1 MKVAGLLLLLC
12 AAYASA
18 QTAQSTQTRKSDEKR
33 KRTVVESLPATALH
47 KGAWDIGIWGGGGHR
62 VAGGF
67 RTSTFQGVT
76 LRTDRIGDVSVFNA
90 GVRVGKVLTSELGG
104 GWYRGNFEYAVDL
117 VPVYGL
123 TGLSVR
129 VQVVSPGPCPII
141 VLPGSTVP
149 APCPPTSISS
159 GSKTAY
165 GGGFNPL
172 VAKWN
177 FTGNRRFSPY
187 VELNGG
193 VLFTN
198 TEAPIGTST
207 VNFMS
212 GGTLGMNIFTR
223 PNRAVSLDF
232 RYVHISNAGLS
243 TLNPG
248 INTLQGQ
255 IGYHWFK

>member
-1 MKVAGLLLLLC
+1 MKVAGILLLLC
-12 AAYASA
+12 AAYLSA
-18 QTAQSTQTRKSDEKR
+18 QTSQTTQTRQSDNKR
-33 KRTVVESLPATALH
+33 HSTVVESLPATALH

-67 RTSTFQGVT
+67 RTSSFQGITV
-76 LRTDRIGDVSVFNA
+76 RSDRIGDVSVANA
-90 GVRVGKVLTSELGG
+90 GVRIGKVLTSELGG

-117 VPVYGL
+117 IPVYVL

-129 VQVVSPGPCPII
+129 TQLVSPITCPI
-141 VLPGSTVP
+141 VTST
-149 APCPPTSISS
+149 PCPPPNIVSS

-165 GGGFNPL
+165 GGGFNPV

-177 FTGNRRFSPY
+177 FTGNRRFSPD

-198 TEAPIGTST
+198 REAPINTSS

-223 PNRAVSLDF
+223 RNRAISLDF